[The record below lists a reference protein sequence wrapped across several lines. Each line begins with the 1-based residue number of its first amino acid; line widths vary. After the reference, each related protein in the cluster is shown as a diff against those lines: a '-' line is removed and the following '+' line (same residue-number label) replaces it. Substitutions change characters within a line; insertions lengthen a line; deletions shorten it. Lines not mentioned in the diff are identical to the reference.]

1 MKAILLAA
9 GVGSRL
15 RPLTDRVPKCM
26 VPIAGRPLLDH
37 WLEACERRGFEDV
50 LVNTH
55 HHAEA
60 VEGFLRTTCRAVR
73 VRVAHEERLLG
84 TAGTLAA
91 NWDFVAGEEVFL
103 FAHADNFTD
112 LDLGRFVA
120 AFRAGRRSDTVMGM
134 ALFRTPTPRACGVVR
149 LDGAR
154 HVVEF
159 HEKVEEP
166 PGDLA
171 NGAIY
176 LGTPALASCLG
187 AGVSDVSTQV
197 IPRLM
202 GRIFGWEIE
211 GFLADIGT
219 PEQYEAWKDGAPP
232 ALARRHA

>member
-15 RPLTDRVPKCM
+15 RPLTDRIPKCM

-37 WLEACERRGFEDV
+37 WLAACERHGFGDV

-60 VEGFLRTTCRAVR
+60 VEAFLRSTRRAAR

-91 NWDFVAGEEVFL
+91 NWGFVAGEEVFL

-120 AFRAGRRSDTVMGM
+120 AFRAGRRRDTVMGM
-134 ALFRTPTPRACGVVR
+134 ALFRTPTPRTCGVVK
-149 LDGAR
+149 LDGAG

-166 PGDLA
+166 PGNLA

-176 LGTPALASCLG
+176 LGTPALAPHLG
-187 AGVSDVSTQV
+187 PGVSDFSTQV
-197 IPRLM
+197 IPRLI
-202 GRIFGWEIE
+202 GRIFGYEID

-232 ALARRHA
+232 AIARRQA